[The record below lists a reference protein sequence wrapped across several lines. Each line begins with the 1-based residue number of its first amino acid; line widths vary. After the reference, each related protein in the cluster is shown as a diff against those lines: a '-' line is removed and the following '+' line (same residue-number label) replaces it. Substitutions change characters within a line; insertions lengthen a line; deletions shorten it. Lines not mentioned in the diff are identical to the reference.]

1 MHYPLQS
8 AHKRVGQFRVHD
20 RRARLVEGA
29 ARPCF
34 DP

>member
-29 ARPCF
+29 AWACF
-34 DP
+34 DS